1 MASAA
6 EEFNTFFVGVGPGL
20 AGKIPNTSISDG
32 VESKD
37 IYVDETMF
45 LRGTEEKE
53 IIDTVKKLKSKKST
67 DCHDIDMCTVKN
79 VIECIARP
87 LTHICNQSL
96 QTGVFPNNMKTAKV
110 IPIHIVQRLSPQIKG
125 NCALFERNM
134 KHLP

>member
-1 MASAA
+1 
-6 EEFNTFFVGVGPGL
+6 
-20 AGKIPNTSISDG
+20 
-32 VESKD
+32 
-37 IYVDETMF
+37 
-45 LRGTEEKE
+45 
-53 IIDTVKKLKSKKST
+53 
-67 DCHDIDMCTVKN
+67 MCTVKN

-134 KHLP
+134 KLLP